1 LRGIDKK
8 IAALKTELN
17 YSTSGD
23 RDQFLAGLLNLETEK
38 TRLAQG
44 AMGAHLDSESEQ
56 SGGSPSNKDEDEQ
69 VCIADVDSD
78 SDDASACDAD
88 EAHVP
93 MRDSG
98 ETIGAGIT
106 VTQKE
111 LRVQFHLPLH
121 TVAKKFGMCTTA
133 FKKLCRRFGISKWPH
148 RQLRGIDKKIAAL
161 RAELSYSTVDK
172 ESARHSL
179 LKLEEDKARLS
190 NGAEWTGLG
199 LDLED
204 EARCDSLHVSSSG
217 EQESSSQRVGIHNL
231 LCDVSEERGGS
242 DHRAPNVDLH
252 VILAD
257 QSIALGGVAITEDI
271 LREHFHLPLQV
282 VAKKFGMCTTALK
295 KLCRRFGI
303 SRWPHRQLRGIDKK
317 IAALRAELNY
327 STVDKASAR
336 RNLVA
341 LEQEKMRLSRVAL
354 GHASAPSSSS
364 SAPVWLSKGLLSH
377 EAPSSSRTSS
387 AETAAQ
393 ALPYKRRAEGGEQP
407 DANKSAKRE
416 RSFSADAS
424 ALDLLAAVAGLG
436 AQVAGTSASCG
447 PCVHTHATHSHQASD
462 IALAMGASSQQ
473 RLFSDTNTHTHHHLA
488 PLQQPSSV
496 PRLSLLSHAHARE
509 AHTHSNAGMAV
520 HGLRHIHITNSSSCA
535 SAMSTPR
542 LEPLSPSVTGHP
554 TLDADIHHREP
565 LTISPMVRSGVFGGE
580 GERGG
585 GAWMQEGN
593 YKSLLIL
600 DQLVSLVGAKPHA
613 QQHTQQH
620 PQQHTR
626 LLLAPPWRGG
636 GW

>member
-1 LRGIDKK
+1 MRGIDKK

-38 TRLAQG
+38 IRLAQG
-44 AMGAHLDSESEQ
+44 AIGAHLDSESEQ
-56 SGGSPSNKDEDEQ
+56 SGSSLSNKDEDEE

-161 RAELSYSTVDK
+161 RAELNYSTVDK

-242 DHRAPNVDLH
+242 YHRDIPPNVDF
-252 VILAD
+252 VILVD

-282 VAKKFGMCTTALK
+282 VAKEFRMCTTALK

-303 SRWPHRQLRGIDKK
+303 SKWPHRQLRGIDKK

-327 STVDKASAR
+327 STIDKASAR

-341 LEQEKMRLSRVAL
+341 LEQEKTRLSCVAL

-364 SAPVWLSKGLLSH
+364 SAPVWLSNGLLSH
-377 EAPSSSRTSS
+377 EAPVSSRTSS

-424 ALDLLAAVAGLG
+424 ALDLLAAVAGIG
-436 AQVAGTSASCG
+436 AQVAGVSARCG
-447 PCVHTHATHSHQASD
+447 PSVHTYTTHTHQTSD
-462 IALAMGASSQQ
+462 IALLMGASSQQ
-473 RLFSDTNTHTHHHLA
+473 RLFSDTKTHTHHHLA
-488 PLQQPSSV
+488 QQPSNI

-520 HGLRHIHITNSSSCA
+520 HGLRHIHITNSSNCA

-554 TLDADIHHREP
+554 TLDADMHHSEP
-565 LTISPMVRSGVFGGE
+565 LTISPMVRSGVFGGG
-580 GERGG
+580 GEQGG

-600 DQLVSLVGAKPHA
+600 DQLVSLVGDKPHA
-613 QQHTQQH
+613 KQH